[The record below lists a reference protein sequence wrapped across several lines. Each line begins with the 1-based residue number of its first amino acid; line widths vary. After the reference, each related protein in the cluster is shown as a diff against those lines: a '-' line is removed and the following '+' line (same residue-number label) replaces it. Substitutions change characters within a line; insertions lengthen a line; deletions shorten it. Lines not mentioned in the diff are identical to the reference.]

1 MEAKWQMQSLWA
13 PPKPFFETWPQS
25 NGDGDEPGSAPLEA
39 RARRGFLKR
48 LVLRFIKVEPI
59 FYAIF

>member
-13 PPKPFFETWPQS
+13 PPKPFFETCPQS

-39 RARRGFLKR
+39 RARRGF
-48 LVLRFIKVEPI
+48 
-59 FYAIF
+59 